1 MVKTLLSTI
10 LFLSATLL
18 VPAVSRAETRVE
30 IVENM
35 DIDITNVTVSLSRN
49 VLHVSGAEGQT
60 LQIYKITG
68 VGVMSVK
75 IDSDDKYIP
84 LSLAK
89 GCYIVKIGKIA
100 RKISIV

>member
-1 MVKTLLSTI
+1 M
-10 LFLSATLL
+10 
-18 VPAVSRAETRVE
+18 PAVAKAEMRIEITEMTDIEVE
-30 IVENM
+30 GISIS
-35 DIDITNVTVSLSRN
+35 IDNG

-75 IDSDDKYIP
+75 VDSDDRYYT
-84 LSLAK
+84 LNLAK